1 MTSVLVIAELLD
13 GKVRKSTNSSITFAR
28 TASAGGGSFAILA
41 MGAGAKGAASEL
53 TGYGASKV
61 ITVDDPSLT
70 NPLCEHFAPTIAAV
84 AKSGGY
90 GTVVFTASSFGKDI
104 APRVAAKLGAGYAPD
119 IAGVKVDNG
128 DGTSPASP
136 ERGPGRREVY
146 KRPMFAGNAFGYCE
160 ITTAVRVVSVR
171 QSEFTAAEPS
181 GGTSP
186 VEAAALAGADPAASR
201 VAFVSLEAGKSERPD
216 LGEARVVVSGG
227 RALKEKFAEVLDPL
241 ANLLG
246 AAVGAS
252 RAACDAGYA
261 PAELQVGQTGRVVAP
276 QLYFAIGIS
285 GAIQHLAGM
294 KSSKTIVCINKDPDA
309 PIFQVADY
317 GLVADLFVAV
327 PELIAELKKQA

>member
-1 MTSVLVIAELLD
+1 MTQVLVVAELAD
-13 GKVRKSTNSSITFAR
+13 GKVRKSTNSAISFAK
-28 TASAGGGSFAILA
+28 TVSQGGGSFAILA
-41 MGAGAKGAASEL
+41 MGAGAKAAAGEL

-61 ITVDDPSLT
+61 IVVDDASLAH
-70 NPLCEHFAPTIAAV
+70 PVCELFAPTIAAV
-84 AKSGGY
+84 AKSGGF
-90 GTVVFTASSFGKDI
+90 GTVVFTASSFGKDV
-104 APRVAAKLGAGYAPD
+104 APRVAARLGAGYAPD
-119 IAGVKVDNG
+119 IAGVKVEAG
-128 DGTSPASP
+128 K
-136 ERGPGRREVY
+136 EVY

-160 ITTAVRVVSVR
+160 ITTPVRVVSVR
-171 QSEFTAAEPS
+171 QSEFPAAEP
-181 GGTSP
+181 GGGSSA
-186 VEAAALAGADPAASR
+186 VESAAMAPADASSSR

>member
-1 MTSVLVIAELLD
+1 MSQVLVIAELAD
-13 GKVRKSTNSSITFAR
+13 GKVRKSTNSAITFAK
-28 TASAGGGSFAILA
+28 TVSQGGGSFAILA
-41 MGAGAKGAASEL
+41 IGAGAKAATSQL

-61 ITVDDPSLT
+61 ITVDDPSLA
-70 NPLCEHFAPTIAAV
+70 NPVCELFAPTIAAV
-84 AKSGGY
+84 AKSGGF
-90 GTVVFTASSFGKDI
+90 GTVVVTASSFGKDI

-119 IAGVKVDNG
+119 IAGVKVDSG
-128 DGTSPASP
+128 K
-136 ERGPGRREVY
+136 EVY
-146 KRPMFAGNAFGYCE
+146 KRPMFAGNAYGYCE
-160 ITTAVRVVSVR
+160 ITTPVRVVSVR

-181 GGTSP
+181 GGASP
-186 VEAAALAGADPAASR
+186 VEAASLAPADPAASR
-201 VAFVSLEAGKSERPD
+201 VTFVSLEAGKSERPD